1 MPEQASAGRKI
12 WAGCGTDENV
22 VVQIPDRCLTGAG
35 AVKQMV
41 RIAVAIE
48 IGCGDQG

>member
-1 MPEQASAGRKI
+1 
-12 WAGCGTDENV
+12 
-22 VVQIPDRCLTGAG
+22 LTGAG